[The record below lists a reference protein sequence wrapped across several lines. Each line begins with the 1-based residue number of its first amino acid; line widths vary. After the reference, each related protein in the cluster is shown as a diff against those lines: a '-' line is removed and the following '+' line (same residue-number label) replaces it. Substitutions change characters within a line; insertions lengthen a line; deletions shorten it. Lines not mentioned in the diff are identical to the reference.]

1 MKNNETPIGWS
12 VCMSDDSFLDNLSD
26 IPKKINSRKGVSGG
40 ILYCPAFGGFYDNV
54 FAIKMPTTVI
64 FSKVN
69 GTLSVDLSPNLEPK
83 AKYESFFSIEQDE
96 NGFSIQVILNNMFVS
111 DKPYTTIETL
121 PPILHRVRN
130 DIIYLNGRFD
140 CHAWQ
145 RPVHFGFRIT
155 KKVFDEMKPTDKI
168 IFNQDEVVM
177 YVRLNT
183 PDNSEVKLYQLSPDD
198 EKELMKY
205 VNRNVNLISYVSL
218 MDFRTIWNRVR
229 NRRPNKFLRDLNY
242 GSKSN

>member
-1 MKNNETPIGWS
+1 
-12 VCMSDDSFLDNLSD
+12 
-26 IPKKINSRKGVSGG
+26 
-40 ILYCPAFGGFYDNV
+40 
-54 FAIKMPTTVI
+54 
-64 FSKVN
+64 
-69 GTLSVDLSPNLEPK
+69 
-83 AKYESFFSIEQDE
+83 
-96 NGFSIQVILNNMFVS
+96 MFVS
-111 DKPYTTIETL
+111 DKPYTTIETF

-155 KKVFDEMKPTDKI
+155 KEVFDEMKPTDKI

-198 EKELMKY
+198 EKDLMKY